1 MTPPDSPS
9 SLRLRRRAARIKLVD
24 MAEFMS
30 ISAPYLYDLEHGN
43 RRFSPVHQDIYL
55 VGLVALH
62 PKPTAGVST
71 TR

>member
-1 MTPPDSPS
+1 MTPTDSPAD
-9 SLRLRRRAARIKLVD
+9 LRLRRRLANIKLVD

-43 RRFSPVHQDIYL
+43 RRFSTHHRTAYAE
-55 VGLVALH
+55 GLSALRQA
-62 PKPTAGVST
+62 TRDVST

>member
-43 RRFSPVHQDIYL
+43 RRFSSAHRNTYL
-55 VGLVALH
+55 TGLAALQQ
-62 PKPTAGVST
+62 PTAGVST
-71 TR
+71 IR

>member
-1 MTPPDSPS
+1 MTPTDSPS
-9 SLRLRRRAARIKLVD
+9 DLRLRRRLANIKLVD

-43 RRFSPVHQDIYL
+43 RRFSTHHRTAYAQ
-55 VGLVALH
+55 GLAALRQA
-62 PKPTAGVST
+62 TRSVST